1 MLFFL
6 GGGTTD
12 GHNALIEISFAI
24 EKGERTIIPTFI
36 KKIDPLR
43 WLEDQVTLE
52 FFREANVRVFA
63 SNLIAVNGFN
73 SKSGWEPTVSKQF
86 G

>member
-1 MLFFL
+1 MIDVVFF
-6 GGGTTD
+6 GGGTTE

-43 WLEDQVTLE
+43 WLEDEVTLE
-52 FFREANVRVFA
+52 LFREANVKF
-63 SNLIAVNGFN
+63 LL
-73 SKSGWEPTVSKQF
+73 PTDSSQRF
-86 G
+86 